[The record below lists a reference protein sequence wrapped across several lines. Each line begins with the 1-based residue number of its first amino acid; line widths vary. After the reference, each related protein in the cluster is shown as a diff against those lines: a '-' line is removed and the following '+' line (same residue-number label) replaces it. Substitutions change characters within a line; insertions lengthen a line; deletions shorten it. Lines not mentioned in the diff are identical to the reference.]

1 MWKGVWGRI
10 WVRQIAVAVAYALTY
25 QLIVPHANTDWPILS
40 GLRFCCPLV
49 IPYRYWPALV
59 VGEFLPLAHWF
70 YQYLNR
76 FGLMWVVL
84 ESIPPPIAIGMSVIW
99 WCRSRMALFPTRR
112 LINVGALVFC
122 VVFATLTWILFSC
135 AAAAAGHLAP
145 GSPPYA
151 LSFMEVISSVISK
164 YVAILIMVPWAL
176 MVKLEYHSSSRR
188 TWLRRIVHSS
198 VLPETAVLLLPALAV
213 LTWLGLN
220 TIGDARQL
228 CRMAMFLPVVWL
240 TFKYGWRA
248 SALGSTLAIICV
260 SLTLAPYPDPDT
272 LQVQTPIALVL
283 TCLFALGVRTSTQSQ
298 LTQRESHDAKVSLQ
312 IAQHGLYL
320 SELRMRQTSHALEQ
334 VGVTLEHSHA
344 LAQQQ
349 LYRLADSVYPLAWR
363 DGGLSSVLRETLA
376 RTLDEAGVIY
386 RCEIQGRKLSQHA
399 PGVQMAL
406 YRLACE
412 AVVYICAQQPCTR
425 MNLYLRSG
433 ETHGRRWA
441 VLRLEGFAGHTK
453 VNPLIHGAAE
463 GKHLATAL
471 GASCLDIDAMRDH
484 VQIYG
489 GQLHACIASGGLRI
503 TALLH
508 DAAGHAQVPAPV
520 IARASQLCVA

>member
-1 MWKGVWGRI
+1 EI
-10 WVRQIAVAVAYALTY
+10 
-25 QLIVPHANTDWPILS
+25 
-40 GLRFCCPLV
+40 F
-49 IPYRYWPALV
+49 
-59 VGEFLPLAHWF
+59 PLAYFNDQHLS
-70 YQYLNR
+70 Q
-76 FGLMWVVL
+76 FGLMWVVIS
-84 ESIPPPIAIGMSVIW
+84 SIPLISIGMPIMW
-99 WCRSRMALFPTRR
+99 WYRSRMALFPTRR
-112 LINVGALVFC
+112 LFNVGVLLFC
-122 VVFATLTWILFSC
+122 VGFTTLMWVLLMCAEFAT
-135 AAAAAGHLAP
+135 AHLAP
-145 GSPPYA
+145 GSPPSI
-151 LSFMEVISSVISK
+151 LTVMKVVSGFISK
-164 YVAILIMVPWAL
+164 YVVILTMVPWAL
-176 MVKLEYHSSSRR
+176 MAKLEYSSSSRH
-188 TWLRRIVHSS
+188 TWFGRFVRSP
-198 VLPETAVLLLPALAV
+198 VLSEVAVLLLPALVV

-228 CRMAMFLPVVWL
+228 CRVAMFLPVVWL

-248 SALGSTLAIICV
+248 SAFGSTLVIICIN
-260 SLTLAPYPDPDT
+260 LTLASYPDPDT
-272 LQVQTPIALVL
+272 HQVQVFIAFAI
-283 TCLFALGVRTSTQSQ
+283 TCLFALGVRTSTHNQQ
-298 LTQRESHDAKVSLQ
+298 AQRESHDANVSLQ

-334 VGVTLEHSHA
+334 VGATLEHSHA

-386 RCEIQGRKLSQHA
+386 RCEIQGRKLSQLA